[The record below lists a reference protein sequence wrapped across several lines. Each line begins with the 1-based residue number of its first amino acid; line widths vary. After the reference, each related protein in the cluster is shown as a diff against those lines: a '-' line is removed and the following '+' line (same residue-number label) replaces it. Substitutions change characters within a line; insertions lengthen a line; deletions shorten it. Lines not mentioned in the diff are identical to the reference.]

1 MTSTSAIVYEVVP
14 FAYERYMSSIGS
26 AVRLVS
32 FNSSYNCA
40 NCSDSRHDALAK
52 LLREPSHVSR
62 RSRSSR
68 KGRRRA
74 TRMASSGVVVRVVTR

>member
-1 MTSTSAIVYEVVP
+1 MTSTSAIIYEVVP

-32 FNSSYNCA
+32 FNSTYNCA

-52 LLREPSHVSR
+52 LLREPDHCQPTIEKLAEGS
-62 RSRSSR
+62 
-68 KGRRRA
+68 A
-74 TRMASSGVVVRVVTR
+74 TSDENGKSGVVVRVVTR

>member
-1 MTSTSAIVYEVVP
+1 MP

-32 FNSSYNCA
+32 FNSTYNCA

-52 LLREPSHVSR
+52 LLREPDQPTIEKLAEGS
-62 RSRSSR
+62 
-68 KGRRRA
+68 A
-74 TRMASSGVVVRVVTR
+74 TSDENGKSGVVVRVVTR

>member
-1 MTSTSAIVYEVVP
+1 MTSTCAIVYEVAP

-32 FNSSYNCA
+32 FNSTYNCV

-52 LLREPSHVSR
+52 LLREPDHVSQL
-62 RSRSSR
+62 
-68 KGRRRA
+68 
-74 TRMASSGVVVRVVTR
+74 